1 MKIHLIFDFMHIY
14 YKYFFRKGL
23 KRLSAPIDWN
33 GTVIEKDTTLIFHPL
48 SDIESQRRSFESQGN
63 DVTVSVCFD
72 SKSHRNDSEDSDY
85 KSGREHRLSEE
96 DIKNIDYIKE
106 RLAIAG
112 HNTYKLDGFEADDL
126 VNYICNK
133 YKDQYDY
140 TVIFTNDKDLI
151 VNVCDNVIVM
161 RYKSVDGGYNP
172 VRRDNYESYL
182 EPEFKVF
189 IPYNALGLYLATVG
203 DKSDHIK
210 GINGFGPV
218 AFKKLITKVA
228 AKNDVNW
235 SECGDY
241 HKAFEVAQ
249 MCREFLTDE
258 QYQDMLD
265 SFALV
270 ANLKV
275 EDGWLEAPERKS
287 TREMREDA
295 YGGLRMMTL
304 IP

>member
-112 HNTYKLDGFEADDL
+112 HNTYKLDDLTIFMESTGIYHLPVERYFKEQGFNTL
-126 VNYICNK
+126 VINSLTTKNNYDTLRK
-133 YKDQYDY
+133 TKTDTKDCMRLSKLFFVNEVDIMIYQRKIYM
-140 TVIFTNDKDLI
+140 LI
-151 VNVCDNVIVM
+151 
-161 RYKSVDGGYNP
+161 
-172 VRRDNYESYL
+172 
-182 EPEFKVF
+182 
-189 IPYNALGLYLATVG
+189 
-203 DKSDHIK
+203 
-210 GINGFGPV
+210 
-218 AFKKLITKVA
+218 
-228 AKNDVNW
+228 
-235 SECGDY
+235 
-241 HKAFEVAQ
+241 
-249 MCREFLTDE
+249 
-258 QYQDMLD
+258 
-265 SFALV
+265 
-270 ANLKV
+270 
-275 EDGWLEAPERKS
+275 
-287 TREMREDA
+287 
-295 YGGLRMMTL
+295 
-304 IP
+304 